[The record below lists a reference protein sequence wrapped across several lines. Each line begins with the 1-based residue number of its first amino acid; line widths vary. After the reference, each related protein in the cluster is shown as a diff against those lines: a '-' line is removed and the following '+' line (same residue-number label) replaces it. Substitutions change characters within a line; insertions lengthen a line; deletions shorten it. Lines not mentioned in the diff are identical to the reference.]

1 VGVLSR
7 GAAPTPRP
15 PPPSVPGERRSHA
28 HTHRRPGLALAAILA
43 LALGTAAHADP
54 VTELYGTCSGT
65 TNFNAEITC
74 TFAGDGLTS
83 SNYYLNVSS
92 LSPSGGLL
100 NLPANWRVTN
110 KTTTTFR
117 TRWFGHQLVI
127 DPNGNAHLAIYR
139 NGPITFDFHARV
151 LGT

>member
-1 VGVLSR
+1 MRPRIVGLV
-7 GAAPTPRP
+7 
-15 PPPSVPGERRSHA
+15 
-28 HTHRRPGLALAAILA
+28 LALAAILA

-83 SNYYLNVSS
+83 SNYYLNVSL

>member
-1 VGVLSR
+1 MRTRIIGLVVAL
-7 GAAPTPRP
+7 GA
-15 PPPSVPGERRSHA
+15 V
-28 HTHRRPGLALAAILA
+28 LA

-83 SNYYLNVSS
+83 SNYYVNVSL
-92 LSPSGGLL
+92 LSPSGGRE

-117 TRWFGHQLVI
+117 TRWFGHQLTF
-127 DPNGNAHLAIYR
+127 DPNGNIRLATYQ
-139 NGPITFDFHARV
+139 NGPISFDFHARV
-151 LGT
+151 FGT

>member
-1 VGVLSR
+1 MRTRIVGLV
-7 GAAPTPRP
+7 
-15 PPPSVPGERRSHA
+15 V
-28 HTHRRPGLALAAILA
+28 ALAAILA

-54 VTELYGTCSGT
+54 VTELYGTCAGT
-65 TNFNAEITC
+65 TNSNAEITC

-83 SNYYLNVSS
+83 SNYYVNVS
-92 LSPSGGLL
+92 LRSPSGGQL